1 MTSQSVFVS
10 TQWSETF
17 VICVESTDLVETQ
30 IIVRVNLHD
39 MGPLKI

>member
-1 MTSQSVFVS
+1 MTSQSVS
-10 TQWSETF
+10 TQWSEKKDF
-17 VICVESTDLVETQ
+17 SHLFESTDLVETQ